1 MINIE
6 PIEILQQHD
15 DIFSTTNNFVIYIF
29 RFFWYIL
36 SSLQLIVASLE
47 SALNEMFKHL
57 DFFNSTK
64 MMSFMQSMKPI
75 TSALLV
81 IGILI
86 IGFKLMT
93 NTLREKR
100 GILLNFIFVVIIFS
114 GFQTLLVQFS
124 NFTSTTAN
132 AFMDINGSSVSQNII
147 KNSITDL
154 KYLDENNFS
163 DTSLSNKN
171 NINPQNIMKIDPVEL
186 MIPKETNN
194 KAVFENKLV
203 IDTSGNLSTKKLDD
217 GHFLGMGSDMFSSY
231 YYRYKIEWVNLT
243 ITLISLGVGLVWSCI
258 KVAELIYQLGITVA
272 ITPFVAVLD
281 VSTGQR
287 TKRVLQKILN
297 IFLVIISVAF
307 MYRIFYLGVD
317 FIQSIPNLNIW
328 VETFLIVGFS
338 LGLINGPDIIQEL
351 LGIDVGTSASNMFYT
366 TQMVGGAVKTA
377 LNTPKNIANAV
388 ASVGR
393 TGRSA
398 IKGASAIGG
407 YYTGKTQGLW
417 ENYQKSKNNDNDN
430 NIQEDKQDISTAGLF
445 WNNKLNSAD
454 KKLLKNK
461 DGSIIPLDDK
471 HLHQEEPNNLQSSNN
486 ISNTNDNKQNKLNID
501 KNNTNDESN
510 QTTPK
515 AQPQSDY
522 NNMNNNIIDNNT
534 KHSTDTTNNPNM
546 QNNSKQD
553 TLNISENDNLSN
565 NDVSYNVDK
574 TTTLKDIAKQKFDNS
589 VFSPKDIINT
599 YNKAKQIGINT
610 ANSNIEKRKI
620 LRDTLFKNWKNNSN
634 ISPNTKSQYNSNI
647 NSNSSNYNK
656 ETFYKDKNKI
666 FNKKN
671 KTITTKKDRKFIER
685 NDKK

>member
-6 PIEILQQHD
+6 AIDILQQHD
-15 DIFSTTNNFVIYIF
+15 NIFSTTNNFVIYIF

-231 YYRYKIEWVNLT
+231 YYRYKIEWLNLT
-243 ITLISLGVGLVWSCI
+243 ITLVFLGLGLVWSCI
-258 KVAELIYQLGITVA
+258 KVAQLIYQLGITVA

-417 ENYQKSKNNDNDN
+417 DNYQKSKNNDNDN
-430 NIQEDKQDISTAGLF
+430 NILKDKQDISTAGLF
-445 WNNKLNSAD
+445 CNDKLKSAD
-454 KKLLKNK
+454 KPLLENKNDDSDK
-461 DGSIIPLDDK
+461 PLGHKSMSDKQNPSDNIDNKHNINNNNSPTNSIDDK
-471 HLHQEEPNNLQSSNN
+471 DNRHTTPDIESNNHSDNSNN
-486 ISNTNDNKQNKLNID
+486 IISSSDNNYSNVDNKENI
-501 KNNTNDESN
+501 S
-510 QTTPK
+510 
-515 AQPQSDY
+515 
-522 NNMNNNIIDNNT
+522 NNI
-534 KHSTDTTNNPNM
+534 P
-546 QNNSKQD
+546 
-553 TLNISENDNLSN
+553 N
-565 NDVSYNVDK
+565 NDVSYNADT
-574 TTTLKDIAKQKFDNS
+574 TTTLKDVAKQKFNNS

-620 LRDTLFKNWKNNSN
+620 LRDTLFKNWKNNPN

-656 ETFYKDKNKI
+656 KVFSNDKNKI

>member
-15 DIFSTTNNFVIYIF
+15 DIFSTTNNFIIYIF

-243 ITLISLGVGLVWSCI
+243 ITLIFLGLSLVWSCI

-272 ITPFVAVLD
+272 ITPFVTVLD

-287 TKRVLQKILN
+287 TKKVLQKILN

-307 MYRIFYLGVD
+307 MYRIFYLGID
-317 FIQSIPNLNIW
+317 FIQSIPDLNIW

-338 LGLINGPDIIQEL
+338 LGLIKGSYTIEEL

-366 TQMVGGAVKTA
+366 TQMIGGTVKTA
-377 LNTPKNIANAV
+377 LNTPKNIANALGKGAKNIGG
-388 ASVGR
+388 ASSK
-393 TGRSA
+393 T
-398 IKGASAIGG
+398 ASAIAGISG
-407 YYTGKTQGLW
+407 YANGRTKGLNELKEEKEQNANNNSSINSDNNLHNLKPDKNTSDNK
-417 ENYQKSKNNDNDN
+417 ENNLHQDDNTSLDNNLNGVHQDDNISNNNLHKAQTNNNDNN
-430 NIQEDKQDISTAGLF
+430 NNDLHTSKQDINNSDDKANNIGDNNSTQQNTADK
-445 WNNKLNSAD
+445 NLNSEA
-454 KKLLKNK
+454 K
-461 DGSIIPLDDK
+461 
-471 HLHQEEPNNLQSSNN
+471 PNNNL
-486 ISNTNDNKQNKLNID
+486 
-501 KNNTNDESN
+501 
-510 QTTPK
+510 
-515 AQPQSDY
+515 
-522 NNMNNNIIDNNT
+522 
-534 KHSTDTTNNPNM
+534 HS
-546 QNNSKQD
+546 SKQD
-553 TLNISENDNLSN
+553 NSKSDNIQNNNKATGKNNNSNINIEKNHNNNNNSTQPNNQSNISQNNTSKQEVNLSQTN
-565 NDVSYNVDK
+565 STHNKDT
-574 TTTLKDIAKQKFDNS
+574 TTTLGDLAKQHFYQSTFGRNIKS
-589 VFSPKDIINT
+589 IQNT
-599 YNKAKQIGINT
+599 YNKAYQIGENT
-610 ANSNIEKRKI
+610 KRKAI
-620 LRDTLFKNWKNNSN
+620 E
-634 ISPNTKSQYNSNI
+634 Q
-647 NSNSSNYNK
+647 SSN
-656 ETFYKDKNKI
+656 
-666 FNKKN
+666 KK
-671 KTITTKKDRKFIER
+671 KR